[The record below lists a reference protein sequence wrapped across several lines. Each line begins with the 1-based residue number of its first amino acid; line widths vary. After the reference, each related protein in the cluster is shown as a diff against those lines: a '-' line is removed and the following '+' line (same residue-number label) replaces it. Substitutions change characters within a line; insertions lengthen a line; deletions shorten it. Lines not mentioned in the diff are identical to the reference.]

1 MKGQINF
8 LSGLP
13 DADTLPRVK
22 FPERIP
28 EVNGHIHTPYSFSAF
43 ENISQI
49 FDMAQKEHVWVVGIN
64 DFNVTGGYPKFQYK
78 AVKQGVF
85 PLFNIE
91 FISLLRKEQAAGI
104 RVNDPNNPGRTYFS
118 GKGLNFPSDP
128 DPQTK
133 EILKDVKRESNR
145 QTREMCE
152 KLNDHLKICNAPFIL
167 SFDKIEKSLA
177 KELVRE
183 RHLAKALRMEMHRY
197 YKSHDEKTDFLFT
210 IYNGIAPVADLDSI
224 NEVENEIRGRLLKKG
239 GAAFVEEDDK
249 AFMELDQVIDIIIKL
264 GGIPCYP
271 VLLDDKN
278 GNFTDYEGD
287 FEKLYHELTSRNIYT
302 LELIPGRN
310 DFDILKRFVQF
321 FDKRGFAIT
330 FGTEHNSP
338 AMIPLKVDCR
348 KHVPLDDYLRRVSYS
363 GACVI
368 AAHQYL
374 HIKGKEGY
382 LDASGKPKMEER
394 ESFIQLGND
403 VINNFLKNNK

>member
-1 MKGQINF
+1 MKRQISF
-8 LSGLP
+8 LSNLP
-13 DADTLPRVK
+13 DPDALRGVK
-22 FPERIP
+22 FSDKIP

-43 ENISQI
+43 ENIPQI
-49 FDMAQKEHVWVVGIN
+49 FEMARKEKVQVVGIN
-64 DFNVTGGYPKFQYK
+64 DFNVTDGYPEFQYE
-78 AVKQGVF
+78 AVKHNVF

-128 DPQTK
+128 DSQTR
-133 EILKDVKRESNR
+133 EILKDIKRESNR

-152 KLNDHLKICNAPFIL
+152 KLNDHLKLCNAPFTL

-183 RHLAKALRMEMHRY
+183 RHLAKALRIEIDHH
-197 YKSHDEKTDFLFT
+197 YKSYDAKTDFLFT
-210 IYNGIAPVADLDSI
+210 IYNGVAPVADLESV
-224 NEVENEIRGRLLKKG
+224 NEMENEIRGRLLKKG

-249 AFMELDQVIDIIIKL
+249 AFLELDQVIDIIVKL

-271 VLLDDKN
+271 VLLDDKK
-278 GNFTDYEGD
+278 GNFTDYEED
-287 FEKLYHELTSRNIYT
+287 YEKLYQELTSRNIYA

-310 DFDILKRFVQF
+310 DLDVLKKFVQF
-321 FDKRGFAIT
+321 FDKQGFTIT

-338 AMIPLKVDCR
+338 SMIPLKVDCR
-348 KHVPLDDYLRRVSYS
+348 KHVLLDDYLRGVSYS

-382 LDASGKPKMEER
+382 LDATGKPKLGER

-403 VINNFLKNNK
+403 VISHFQKQNK